1 MKEKKE
7 EEVLKAIRDL
17 RDKGLFVSHR
27 SVARETGYSY
37 RVTGLVFKSL
47 QAEGLLRRVGGEWQ
61 TLRKIEFSSLTEK
74 LNAYIEKAQRENKK
88 NDPARKA
95 RISERRGRVE
105 EEKDTF
111 IPFGPKGPVYR
122 GSPPPNAPF
131 EDFVFSEGK
140 RWA

>member
-1 MKEKKE
+1 MKFPTAPLLERQGFLGVTVGKFFNSLIEK
-7 EEVLKAIRDL
+7 D
-17 RDKGLFVSHR
+17 
-27 SVARETGYSY
+27 
-37 RVTGLVFKSL
+37 
-47 QAEGLLRRVGGEWQ
+47 LLRKAGGEWQ
-61 TLRKIEFSSLTEK
+61 ARKEIEFDSLKEK
-74 LNAYIEKAQRENKK
+74 LNWYIEKAQRENKEG
-88 NDPARKA
+88 DPARKQ
-95 RISERRGRVE
+95 RISERRRRVHVE